1 MERRVADWVAVRS
14 VPASFTPV
22 LTCGLTCGANGRE
35 LQRTDADQA
44 FNPLVLGSSPRRPTR
59 LWSCSL

>member
-1 MERRVADWVAVRS
+1 MEWRVANLVAVRS
-14 VPASFTPV
+14 VSASFIGILV
-22 LTCGLTCGANGRE
+22 CDLTCGANSRE
-35 LQRTDADQA
+35 LQRTGTDQA

>member
-1 MERRVADWVAVRS
+1 MEWRVADWVAVRS
-14 VPASFTPV
+14 VSASFTPV
-22 LTCGLTCGANGRE
+22 LACHLTCGANGRE
-35 LQRTDADQA
+35 HPRTSTDQA